1 MAFIKTIPASD
12 AQGELRDVYLQIRR
26 DMVGRAPLP
35 VGVVVW
41 NIMRVFGLRP
51 PFLRAFSRA
60 FLHFMWDGQLRRQAK
75 EAIGV
80 TVAQA
85 NRCEY

>member
-1 MAFIKTIPASD
+1 MAFIRTITTGEAR
-12 AQGELRDVYLQIRR
+12 GELRQTYLQIRR

-35 VGVVVW
+35 TGSVVW
-41 NIMRVFGLRP
+41 NIMRVFSLRP
-51 PFLRAFSRA
+51 PFLKAFARA

-80 TVAQA
+80 TVAQT
-85 NRCEY
+85 NRCDY

>member
-1 MAFIKTIPASD
+1 MAHIRTICVREAR
-12 AQGELRDVYLQIRR
+12 GELRDVYLQIRR

-35 VGVVVW
+35 VSAVVW
-41 NIMRVFGLRP
+41 NIMRVFSIRP
-51 PFLRAFSRA
+51 PFLKAFSRA
-60 FLHFMWDGQLRRQAK
+60 FLHFMWDGRLRRQAK

-85 NRCEY
+85 NRCKY